1 MLQIYLAEKKSPI
14 RVKDVGGN
22 NRVVQNPQRW
32 GFQDGTL
39 VGSRLLLLVGLIGKI
54 FAINK
59 LFCVKMIPFYML
71 EFCGLKHQGGWGGQ
85 VRSEQGPEMTKTSK

>member
-1 MLQIYLAEKKSPI
+1 MGKIMYMLLFNQCSIRESRHQTCKMFQIYLAEKKSPI

-39 VGSRLLLLVGLIGKI
+39 VGSRLLLLVGLIGSFFLQFI
-54 FAINK
+54 SYFA
-59 LFCVKMIPFYML
+59 
-71 EFCGLKHQGGWGGQ
+71 
-85 VRSEQGPEMTKTSK
+85 